1 MIYRI
6 LSMKIDQI
14 KLREI
19 EIQGGKSYLDAVI
32 RQNGDLVLEG
42 CDNGDLVKDIWGDW
56 DYEYWITVK
65 SDYKDTVLLHLI
77 RERFDS
83 ETKFREWLKEKEI
96 HCDFSSYA

>member
-1 MIYRI
+1 
-6 LSMKIDQI
+6 MKINRI

-42 CDNGDLVKDIWGDW
+42 CDNGAQVREIWGDW
-56 DYEYWITVK
+56 DYEYWVTVK

-77 RERFDS
+77 KDKFDS
-83 ETKFREWLKEKEI
+83 ETKFREWLQERGIPGEFI
-96 HCDFSSYA
+96 SYA